1 MYRAKEPKQ
10 EVAAD
15 QVEEEQEQKQA
26 EAVEEKPTESAHP
39 QDFSQAAEPE
49 KEAEE
54 QPTQA

>member
-15 QVEEEQEQKQA
+15 QVEEEQEQEQKQA

-39 QDFSQAAEPE
+39 QESSQESA
-49 KEAEE
+49 
-54 QPTQA
+54 